1 MAEMQ
6 EKEPQTIS
14 PLAALGGKLGSS
26 FAAASD
32 VARLHRQIIDSQN
45 DTARPAAGAAL
56 TAFYAAAEKL
66 KSREAEFAQR
76 SRAPDA
82 ADAAPDLKINLRSP
96 EHFAAL
102 RAFKGAGAD
111 IVALDPTLG
120 GALVKAV
127 EKTITPQTPAHKGG
141 M

>member
-76 SRAPDA
+76 SRAPET
-82 ADAAPDLKINLRSP
+82 ADAPPDLKINLRSP

-111 IVALDPTLG
+111 IVALDPALG
-120 GALVKAV
+120 SALVKAV
-127 EKTITPQTPAHKGG
+127 EKTIAPQTPAHKGG

>member
-14 PLAALGGKLGSS
+14 PLAALGGKLAGS

-32 VARLHRQIIDSQN
+32 VARLHRQILDRQN

-56 TAFYAAAEKL
+56 TAFYAAAENL

-76 SRAPDA
+76 SRAPET
-82 ADAAPDLKINLRSP
+82 ADTTPDLKINLRSP

-111 IVALDPTLG
+111 IVALDPALG

-127 EKTITPQTPAHKGG
+127 EKALTPQTHAHKGG